1 MNKRSVSSTTVADDI
16 DDGCVQGTKAL
27 ITDEEHDDQN
37 RKGGYH
43 EGDKDGVHMRN
54 QSCGDA
60 GVIDDSQ
67 NKMQNQKQYMVSF
80 HRVEAG
86 LLRIMQ
92 NDRVRVGHMNLTR
105 SHMT

>member
-37 RKGGYH
+37 KKGGYH
-43 EGDKDGVHMRN
+43 EGDKGGVHMRN

-67 NKMQNQKQYMVSF
+67 NKMQISKTIHDVIPQGGS
-80 HRVEAG
+80 
-86 LLRIMQ
+86 RIIE
-92 NDRVRVGHMNLTR
+92 DHAE
-105 SHMT
+105 